1 MPRWMEET
9 YLAFINNT
17 NAWLLGGTL
26 NFLFFPRGFSHP
38 GSALPLRQP
47 LQGDLGRSHPISW
60 MEKLRFRD
68 GFDIPAGNSQEID
81 AHLRGQ
87 RELKE
92 ELFAKAEVGL
102 RELRGVAEN
111 PEADKCGETIAGFR
125 PNEAGDVEVSGT
137 WREQQF
143 RRALPGRSCRFG

>member
-1 MPRWMEET
+1 MPRQMEEA

-47 LQGDLGRSHPISW
+47 LQGDLGRSHPISR
-60 MEKLRFRD
+60 MEKLRLRE
-68 GFDIPAGNSQEID
+68 GFDIPAGNSQEVD

-92 ELFAKAEVGL
+92 EVFAKAEVGL
-102 RELRGVAEN
+102 RELRGVAESL
-111 PEADKCGETIAGFR
+111 EADEGGEIIAGFR

-137 WREQQF
+137 WREQEF
-143 RRALPGRSCRFG
+143 TRAPPGRSCRFW